1 MKLKAFLTD
10 EEEIQ
15 IERLKEQMLESVSR
29 SEVLYYENQIHS
41 ILDQAEQRL
50 NKNSDGVAIKG
61 QISGLPMSLA

>member
-1 MKLKAFLTD
+1 MKLKQFLTE

-15 IERLKEQMLESVSR
+15 IGQLKQQMLDAVSR

-50 NKNSDGVAIKG
+50 NTSSAGVAIKG
-61 QISGLPMSLA
+61 QVSGAPMSLA